1 MSADQFDAERFR
13 DIVMARVEKLGL
25 TSDKIAR
32 TTGPST
38 TTMSKI
44 RKADPRLHRGD
55 TYEKLDKALRWK
67 EGSARRVALFNGD
80 PVELPAGLELDEALE
95 EVESAG
101 LSEATRRMILAAW
114 EVDPDRDR
122 GSA

>member
-1 MSADQFDAERFR
+1 MSADQYDAERFR
-13 DIVMARVEKLGL
+13 DIVMARVKKLGL

-32 TTGPST
+32 TGGPST

-44 RKADPRLHRGD
+44 RKADPKLPRGD

-67 EGSARRVALFNGD
+67 EGSARRVAVFNGD

-95 EVESAG
+95 EVENAG